1 MEYQLRA
8 IMKKYDLREDEQRVK
23 FIAEAAEF
31 VSTLPSAVQREVY
44 GTRAAEAAG
53 ISFEA
58 MKIEANKAFKRRM
71 AREKK
76 KQEAIDLAPARN
88 LQPHSRSFHY
98 DNIKS
103 AMAEETVIAMALKE
117 PALLDKTGMLSESQ
131 FSSQVLGRV
140 FGQLIRRHTEGHE
153 ISIGILTDFTS
164 EEMAHV
170 AGISQRHQGPV
181 SEQAFHDCI
190 RTILDEYGKSN
201 VGSDAD
207 IMALRNKM
215 KERKGIRG

>member
-1 MEYQLRA
+1 
-8 IMKKYDLREDEQRVK
+8 
-23 FIAEAAEF
+23 
-31 VSTLPSAVQREVY
+31 
-44 GTRAAEAAG
+44 
-53 ISFEA
+53 
-58 MKIEANKAFKRRM
+58 M

-76 KQEAIDLAPARN
+76 KQEKIDLAPARN
-88 LQPHSRSFHY
+88 LQPHSRNFHY

-117 PALLDKTGMLSESQ
+117 PALLDQTGILSQ
-131 FSSQVLGRV
+131 GHFSSELLGRV
-140 FGQLIRRHTEGHE
+140 FDQLIRRHTEGYE

-170 AGISQRHQGPV
+170 AGIAQRQQGPV
-181 SEQAFHDCI
+181 SEQAFQDCI
-190 RTILDEYGKSN
+190 RTILDEHGRAN
-201 VGSDAD
+201 VDSDAD